1 MTLLE
6 QCQIWNE
13 NDEYQKI
20 IDTIEAIPEEKLTPE
35 LCSELARAYNNAAD
49 IGDREMF
56 EKALALLLPYADHFQ
71 GEHTWNFRV
80 GYAYYYLNQESL
92 ALPYFEQAL
101 EARPGDADTLQMIE
115 DCRRQLALP
124 RFAKNFRERTE
135 ETWKTFR
142 RKEAQLRQLLD
153 IKDRSAV
160 QEELVALCESALLPA
175 FPDPAFEVGH
185 SGQKYE
191 LILSSEGNLAR
202 LYELDYFQR
211 HAPAELL
218 EHWNFHVGRQASA
231 NFSLRTSAGLEI
243 SGTEVQVLPEKTE
256 DDFLALTLYCEAL
269 LPLLQEDENQAWWLL
284 STLVDQVLG
293 EIPSMALIRGFEVSA
308 EPLGPDA
315 FLLSELPDRVQAM
328 GFEVPATAEEYLA
341 TAYSVYQLEP
351 EQDPEADWRLDTTVG
366 STRFPM
372 LIGDYLR
379 GESDTVDLLY
389 RDGAAAG
396 FLLYPLDLFDGEDR
410 GDRIMEFRD
419 QLEAAL
425 TEQAGE
431 DALTLLGGATGLYHG
446 YLDLIAWDLPAVLSA
461 AVDFFNQSGLA
472 WSSFHS
478 FRRDVGTVRLT
489 APEAGAPE
497 LAPEP
502 ELQLHPETGSLLA
515 PEDIEV
521 MESFLDE
528 KSGYFYRVL
537 SYLTTFIEN
546 GVKEN
551 SFTEK
556 QAREDLQIALW
567 YSYACMNIDEYEFYY
582 RGVQWMRDSE
592 KNATGCG
599 TWYYRFSIGLTYC
612 GKLEEALRYAE
623 QGALEEPDYPWIWLH
638 LGKLRSHFGD
648 RDGALAAAQR
658 GLELVPGDHEFT
670 TLRQEILNGATLQ
683 EMEYHWIHPDAD
695 LLLQKGLDAD
705 ADSKLRAISCIVT
718 NPEGLDCF
726 LELFHPDPDSFE
738 TDSPY
743 CSFPYSVQ
751 GQTVE
756 LVFGMNLAGISNL
769 REDWLRLQKE
779 RLDCGMWLTLP
790 DGTPGTL
797 HSVFFGLDYQV
808 MLGWAPEPDQL
819 VPIRLDEAGLPL
831 PEEPESEEADGD
843 FSETELYTSEELAKV
858 EEHISRFYGEFE
870 MVLHEVV
877 SPDIHVDIC
886 LIPPTAE
893 KNYYTLVTMG
903 MGAHRMTLPEEL
915 ADQGLDRAEL
925 LIALPPDWKLDHDS
939 LQDERWYWPIR
950 LLKSLARLPGI
961 SDTWLGWGHTVDNQ
975 EPYADNTELSG
986 AILVVPQQVD
996 EEGFSCQLPG
1006 GEEVNFYQLLPLYE
1020 DEMEYKIQS
1029 GADSLLELYEGTSFI
1044 VDPERPNLLAE
1055 DTPLTQDEIKDLL
1068 DRMDDA
1074 EWHLQ
1079 DLREKQLPVEEL
1091 TAYNHL
1097 AIYLRWNLEHGRMS
1111 EEFRSRYK
1119 ELMQQFAA
1127 DPSGTDLRLFI
1138 RDELG
1143 GILRHSMFDEE
1154 GSAFSSYYYG
1164 QNEAPY
1170 FPSDIDDYAL
1180 RRFGPKEY
1188 FAEKYQDETYLFIP
1202 FDEVYYQDMARLI
1215 QQRWEAWQQYEPS
1228 DEEPDELAQATMQ
1241 YLGCDCE
1248 YFPPMR
1254 DDDPITAAYSYARR
1268 RGMEEG
1274 FLPVLVV
1281 PSESLWETLI
1291 LNSDPDSDGAE
1302 DYGFDPVRVAKY
1314 RKMAL
1319 SAAPLDGK
1327 AILKARMEERIA
1339 ELEENDIRREEI
1351 LGEME
1356 GGEPQDRFLSYWD
1369 YDTQR
1374 TCPMILAKVPVKQP
1388 WEIFAYLPFGGWN
1401 DCPDA
1406 AELMAVSRT
1415 WAEQYGAVPAVLTQD
1430 VLEYALPAPVPAEQA
1445 MELAIEQYSL
1455 CPDVVEQGAEEV
1467 SIGWLAD
1474 VLHQSDKWYF
1484 WWD

>member
-379 GESDTVDLLY
+379 GESDIVDLLY

-396 FLLYPLDLFDGEDR
+396 FLLYPLDLFDGENR

-592 KNATGCG
+592 KNAAGCG
-599 TWYYRFSIGLTYC
+599 TW
-612 GKLEEALRYAE
+612 
-623 QGALEEPDYPWIWLH
+623 
-638 LGKLRSHFGD
+638 
-648 RDGALAAAQR
+648 
-658 GLELVPGDHEFT
+658 
-670 TLRQEILNGATLQ
+670 
-683 EMEYHWIHPDAD
+683 
-695 LLLQKGLDAD
+695 
-705 ADSKLRAISCIVT
+705 
-718 NPEGLDCF
+718 
-726 LELFHPDPDSFE
+726 
-738 TDSPY
+738 
-743 CSFPYSVQ
+743 
-751 GQTVE
+751 
-756 LVFGMNLAGISNL
+756 
-769 REDWLRLQKE
+769 
-779 RLDCGMWLTLP
+779 
-790 DGTPGTL
+790 
-797 HSVFFGLDYQV
+797 
-808 MLGWAPEPDQL
+808 
-819 VPIRLDEAGLPL
+819 
-831 PEEPESEEADGD
+831 
-843 FSETELYTSEELAKV
+843 
-858 EEHISRFYGEFE
+858 
-870 MVLHEVV
+870 
-877 SPDIHVDIC
+877 
-886 LIPPTAE
+886 
-893 KNYYTLVTMG
+893 
-903 MGAHRMTLPEEL
+903 
-915 ADQGLDRAEL
+915 
-925 LIALPPDWKLDHDS
+925 
-939 LQDERWYWPIR
+939 
-950 LLKSLARLPGI
+950 
-961 SDTWLGWGHTVDNQ
+961 
-975 EPYADNTELSG
+975 
-986 AILVVPQQVD
+986 
-996 EEGFSCQLPG
+996 
-1006 GEEVNFYQLLPLYE
+1006 
-1020 DEMEYKIQS
+1020 
-1029 GADSLLELYEGTSFI
+1029 
-1044 VDPERPNLLAE
+1044 
-1055 DTPLTQDEIKDLL
+1055 
-1068 DRMDDA
+1068 
-1074 EWHLQ
+1074 
-1079 DLREKQLPVEEL
+1079 
-1091 TAYNHL
+1091 
-1097 AIYLRWNLEHGRMS
+1097 
-1111 EEFRSRYK
+1111 
-1119 ELMQQFAA
+1119 
-1127 DPSGTDLRLFI
+1127 
-1138 RDELG
+1138 
-1143 GILRHSMFDEE
+1143 
-1154 GSAFSSYYYG
+1154 
-1164 QNEAPY
+1164 
-1170 FPSDIDDYAL
+1170 
-1180 RRFGPKEY
+1180 
-1188 FAEKYQDETYLFIP
+1188 
-1202 FDEVYYQDMARLI
+1202 
-1215 QQRWEAWQQYEPS
+1215 
-1228 DEEPDELAQATMQ
+1228 
-1241 YLGCDCE
+1241 
-1248 YFPPMR
+1248 
-1254 DDDPITAAYSYARR
+1254 
-1268 RGMEEG
+1268 
-1274 FLPVLVV
+1274 
-1281 PSESLWETLI
+1281 
-1291 LNSDPDSDGAE
+1291 
-1302 DYGFDPVRVAKY
+1302 
-1314 RKMAL
+1314 
-1319 SAAPLDGK
+1319 
-1327 AILKARMEERIA
+1327 
-1339 ELEENDIRREEI
+1339 
-1351 LGEME
+1351 
-1356 GGEPQDRFLSYWD
+1356 
-1369 YDTQR
+1369 
-1374 TCPMILAKVPVKQP
+1374 
-1388 WEIFAYLPFGGWN
+1388 
-1401 DCPDA
+1401 
-1406 AELMAVSRT
+1406 
-1415 WAEQYGAVPAVLTQD
+1415 
-1430 VLEYALPAPVPAEQA
+1430 
-1445 MELAIEQYSL
+1445 
-1455 CPDVVEQGAEEV
+1455 
-1467 SIGWLAD
+1467 
-1474 VLHQSDKWYF
+1474 
-1484 WWD
+1484 